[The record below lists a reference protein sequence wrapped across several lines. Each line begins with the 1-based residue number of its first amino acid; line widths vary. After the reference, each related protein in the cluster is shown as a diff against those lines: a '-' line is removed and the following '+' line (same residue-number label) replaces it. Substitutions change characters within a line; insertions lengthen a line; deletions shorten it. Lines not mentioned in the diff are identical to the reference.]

1 MIMMGND
8 IWGLIPAVLQD
19 TPPDATM
26 ARLVMMTMELSVA
39 TIKTA
44 PTNTAGADI
53 LSTVATPMVFWLE
66 QTLT

>member
-8 IWGLIPAVLQD
+8 IWGLITAVLQD
-19 TPPDATM
+19 TPPDAAV

-44 PTNTAGADI
+44 PTNTAGTDI
-53 LSTVATPMVFWLE
+53 LSTVASPMVFWME